1 MSKDNKRGGYE
12 ISFFQKILI
21 GMLVTAFFIVTGLL
35 IFKLTELSKLDNS
48 SGLSSNYKNY
58 PNLAQKI
65 NQLGLKCKGKLPLL
79 VNKWA

>member
-1 MSKDNKRGGYE
+1 MSNDNDKDYE
-12 ISFFQKILI
+12 ITFFQKILI
-21 GMLVTAFFIVTGLL
+21 GVLVTAFFVVTGLL
-35 IFKLTELSKLDNS
+35 ILKFMEYSKIDKS

-65 NQLGLKCKGKLPLL
+65 NQMGLKCKGKLPLL

>member
-1 MSKDNKRGGYE
+1 MSNDNDKDYE
-12 ISFFQKILI
+12 ITFFQKILI
-21 GMLVTAFFIVTGLL
+21 GVLVTAFFVVTGLL
-35 IFKLTELSKLDNS
+35 ILKFMEYFKIDKS

-65 NQLGLKCKGKLPLL
+65 NQMGLKCKGKLPLL